1 MHFVI
6 MGAGRVGASLAVQLD
21 SMGHSV
27 AVIDQDADAFRRLP
41 SDFGGRRVTGLG
53 FDRDSLRQA
62 GIEDAYAF
70 AAVSNGDNSN
80 VIAARVVRET
90 FGVKRVVAR
99 IYDPKRAKVYQRLG
113 IPTVG
118 TVRYTS
124 TEMLRRML
132 PNVTDVV
139 YADDNSQL
147 QIVHEV
153 VSEEWAGKKLK
164 TFEDEYRTR
173 VVYVRRQGQTLLAN
187 DALAFVENDEVFF
200 AVAKEDRVLA
210 VKALQRPPLPEEV
223 NK

>member
-6 MGAGRVGASLAVQLD
+6 MGAGRVGASLAAQLD

-99 IYDPKRAKVYQRLG
+99 IYDPQRAKVYQRLG

-118 TVRYTS
+118 TVKYTT

-132 PNVTDVV
+132 PNVADVV
-139 YADDNSQL
+139 FADDSSTL
-147 QIVHEV
+147 QMVHEV
-153 VSEEWAGKKLK
+153 VTDEWVGIPLSH
-164 TFEDEYRTR
+164 FELNYGTR
-173 VVYVRRQGQTLLAN
+173 VVYIRRQGQTKLAN
-187 DALAFVENDEVFF
+187 SEMSFVENDEVFF
-200 AVAKEDRVLA
+200 AVAKEDRVQA
-210 VKALQRPPLPEEV
+210 VKALQRPPKIEE
-223 NK
+223 